1 MNVLTEISSL
11 DRDIAR
17 RLIAIEESLWSNNP
31 DVYRDT
37 YSPEAVLI
45 FPNVGRIDRDTAV
58 AAIRLENADGRAW
71 AEVRFDDV
79 RCQWISQN
87 ATALLTYLATARW
100 NYQPRPTQTMCATVY
115 VRRGDSWKVAFHQQ
129 TDVASEP
136 QREADE
142 AERGQ

>member
-1 MNVLTEISSL
+1 MTEPSSL
-11 DRDIAR
+11 EEDIAR
-17 RLIAIEESLWSNNP
+17 RLIPIEESLWSNNP
-31 DVYRDT
+31 DVYRET

-58 AAIRLENADGRAW
+58 AAIRLESADGRAW

-100 NYQPRPTQTMCATVY
+100 NYESRPSQSMCATVY
-115 VRRGDSWKVAFHQQ
+115 VQHGGSWKAAFHQQ

>member
-1 MNVLTEISSL
+1 MNVLTELSSL
-11 DRDIAR
+11 EEDIGR
-17 RLIAIEESLWSNNP
+17 RLIAIEESLWSNDP

-71 AEVRFDDV
+71 AEVRLDEV
-79 RCQWISQN
+79 RCEWLSQN
-87 ATALLTYLATARW
+87 AIALLTYLASARW
-100 NYQPRPTQTMCATVY
+100 NYESRPSQTMCATFY
-115 VRRGDSWKVAFHQQ
+115 VRRGGSWKVAFHQQ

-136 QREADE
+136 QGEADE